1 MDRLLS
7 QRLVGGL
14 AHLQGHE
21 DTRAT
26 RLDEGTNVG
35 IYHKLGL
42 GNSGAAERQDHD
54 LSEEQ
59 SERVDDGEALTAHAP
74 LAWAPPDAPREWPGR
89 WERPSRGREKRRE
102 PIHQQKDCSVLPRR
116 PPRSRASNRL
126 RIEGARPPG

>member
-35 IYHKLGL
+35 IYHELGL
-42 GNSGAAERQDHD
+42 SNSGAAERQDHD

-59 SERVDDGEALTAHAP
+59 SERVNDVEALSAHAQ
-74 LAWAPPDAPREWPGR
+74 LAWAPPDGPRERPGR
-89 WERPSRGREKRRE
+89 RERPSHGRGNHRE
-102 PIHQQKDCSVLPRR
+102 P
-116 PPRSRASNRL
+116 
-126 RIEGARPPG
+126 